1 MIYGIIFILIIF
13 LLCLYVIQK
22 SYEYDLKEM
31 WFTVFQIIFIAVVC
45 LIFLDVKNVVL
56 FILLVLI
63 SFLLKK
69 FFKNLFFSKRRIKI
83 TKK

>member
-1 MIYGIIFILIIF
+1 MIYETIFILIAF
-13 LLCLYVIQK
+13 FLCLYVIQK

-31 WFTVFQIIFIAVVC
+31 WFTVFQIIFVVVIC
-45 LIFLDVKNVVL
+45 LFFLKVENIVL
-56 FILLVLI
+56 FILFVLV
-63 SFLLKK
+63 SFVLKS